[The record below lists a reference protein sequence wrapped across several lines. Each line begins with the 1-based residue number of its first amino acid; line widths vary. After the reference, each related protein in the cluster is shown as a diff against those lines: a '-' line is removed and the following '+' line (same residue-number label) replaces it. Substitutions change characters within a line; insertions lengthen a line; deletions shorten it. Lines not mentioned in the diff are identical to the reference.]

1 MANKWHIDWIGKL
14 LLKAA
19 YQKRDSKVSEFST
32 ANTLLAKQWHGIMK
46 VLWVQQ
52 CGDSMC
58 RIVQDGLD
66 CYVLK
71 ENCRLISKEIHTM
84 WKLITNGIDFTG
96 PSPLIT
102 GPNQWLWTKI
112 NYYLVKH
119 LFLWFSFQI
128 RNTLVIVVLDAMV
141 TLITWLPHTTINA
154 ITTHYLLN
162 TQINFTDDQVATII
176 TLYRIKELCCCILLT
191 NCFTSPIIY
200 FCFNRQFRV
209 SQFSNDWKI
218 W

>member
-84 WKLITNGIDFTG
+84 
-96 PSPLIT
+96 
-102 GPNQWLWTKI
+102 
-112 NYYLVKH
+112 
-119 LFLWFSFQI
+119 
-128 RNTLVIVVLDAMV
+128 
-141 TLITWLPHTTINA
+141 
-154 ITTHYLLN
+154 
-162 TQINFTDDQVATII
+162 
-176 TLYRIKELCCCILLT
+176 
-191 NCFTSPIIY
+191 
-200 FCFNRQFRV
+200 
-209 SQFSNDWKI
+209 
-218 W
+218 